1 MTITDLVLILF
12 IAALL
17 AYALYDQF
25 IMPRRN
31 GPTLLSIALLR
42 RGRVDSVIFVGLVA
56 ILIYNN
62 VTSHGAQMT
71 TWLLSALALMG
82 FYIFWIRTPRII
94 FKQRGFF
101 FANVWIE
108 YNRIKE
114 MNLSED
120 GVLVMQLEQRRL
132 LIRVRNIDDLEKYI
146 NFLLKINK
154 LRYSLN
160 YVFSNF
166 ISNHNIAKAIF
177 PIDQLLFNLTFY

>member
-17 AYALYDQF
+17 AFAIYDQF

-31 GPTLLSIALLR
+31 GPTLLAIPLLR
-42 RGRVDSVIFVGLVA
+42 RGR
-56 ILIYNN
+56 IYNN
-62 VTSHGAQMT
+62 VTNHGALIT

-82 FYIFWIRTPRII
+82 FYIFWIRVPKII
-94 FKQRGFF
+94 FKQKGFF

-108 YNRIKE
+108 YSRIKA

-132 LIRVRNIDDLEKYI
+132 LIRVRNIDDLEKIYK
-146 NFLLKINK
+146 LLV
-154 LRYSLN
+154 ST
-160 YVFSNF
+160 
-166 ISNHNIAKAIF
+166 
-177 PIDQLLFNLTFY
+177 Q

>member
-17 AYALYDQF
+17 AFAIYDQF

-31 GPTLLSIALLR
+31 GPTLLAIPLLQ
-42 RGRVDSVIFVGLVA
+42 RGRIDSVIFVGLIV

-62 VTSHGAQMT
+62 VTNHGALIT

-82 FYIFWIRTPRII
+82 FYIFWIRVPKII
-94 FKQRGFF
+94 FKQKGFF

-108 YNRIKE
+108 YSRIKA

-120 GVLVMQLEQRRL
+120 GELVMQLEQRRL
-132 LIRVRNIDDLEKYI
+132 LIRVRNIDDLEKIYK
-146 NFLLKINK
+146 LLV
-154 LRYSLN
+154 ST
-160 YVFSNF
+160 
-166 ISNHNIAKAIF
+166 
-177 PIDQLLFNLTFY
+177 Q

>member
-17 AYALYDQF
+17 AFAIYDQF

-31 GPTLLSIALLR
+31 GPTLLAITLLR
-42 RGRVDSVIFVGLVA
+42 RGRIDIVGLIV

-62 VTSHGAQMT
+62 VTNHGALIT

-82 FYIFWIRTPRII
+82 FYIFWIRVPKII
-94 FKQRGFF
+94 FKQKGFF

-108 YNRIKE
+108 YSRIKA

-132 LIRVRNIDDLEKYI
+132 LIRVRNIDDLEKIYK
-146 NFLLKINK
+146 LLV
-154 LRYSLN
+154 ST
-160 YVFSNF
+160 
-166 ISNHNIAKAIF
+166 
-177 PIDQLLFNLTFY
+177 Q